1 MIPIRIY
8 LLPNRYRLMRI
19 VLSGFFLI
27 IGFSSCFTIKPVEFK
42 KAENIGTSM
51 NDSAFEMTFDLNM
64 HNPNN
69 WSLRL
74 TEVKTEVI
82 INNQPLGKANLSQ
95 PIRLMKNSD
104 FKIPML
110 ATSST
115 VDFSKFASMGL
126 SLLLGNKT
134 ATATIKGNITLKK
147 FIFRKK
153 YPFEYKERIDAK
165 FLESLF

>member
-1 MIPIRIY
+1 MKITVIC
-8 LLPNRYRLMRI
+8 LLF
-19 VLSGFFLI
+19 VLSL
-27 IGFSSCFTIKPVEFK
+27 SSCVTIKPVEFK
-42 KAENIGTSM
+42 RAENIVSKTVG
-51 NDSAFEMTFDLNM
+51 NDFQLSFDLSM

-74 TEVKTEVI
+74 TEVITEVTI
-82 INNQPLGKANLSQ
+82 DNQPLGKANLSK
-95 PIRLMKNSD
+95 PIRLTKNCD
-104 FKIPML
+104 FTIPML

-115 VDFSKFASMGL
+115 VDLSRFATIGL
-126 SLLLGNKT
+126 SFLLGNKT

-153 YPFEYKERIDAK
+153 YPFEYKEKIDAS